1 MRYST
6 LLSLMTILLA
16 QPSFQAG
23 LFQCKN
29 PLGDIGSTFVLD
41 CVEYHCIRRSG
52 YSTEWVEKGS
62 VENCEPMLQSN
73 DNDASDQ
80 RNIFG
85 TAVNGIEHAFGSA
98 WNGME
103 NAIGSVQHGIG
114 NTFSTLEHG
123 IESGLSAAGSGL
135 STLVQHSCNIC
146 NYGRSIGSMLSDA
159 QQQACKI
166 CYSSGGGS
174 QSTGQGSSSYQTMKF
189 LAKPALSLLSHEACP
204 EHPFTCHGFVA
215 GGKCHGICGQGH
227 PNMTTG
233 QAIIISATHALQY
246 NCKQQCPDDITSPS
260 CNQCIVSAMGFQTS
274 GQRGWFSSITSGIAH
289 AASTVGGAVVSHIPG
304 IISGVT
310 CTVKIAPQIAECVSS
325 FEGNLEGLMNCAGAA
340 SGSKDCIC
348 KVICSV
354 YPKGCDFCNS
364 YGGLA
369 GR

>member
-1 MRYST
+1 MRYSSFP
-6 LLSLMTILLA
+6 SLMSILLA
-16 QPSFQAG
+16 QPSLQAG

-29 PLGDIGSTFVLD
+29 PQGDIGSTLVLD

-52 YSTEWVEKGS
+52 FSTEWVEKGL

-80 RNIFG
+80 RNIIG
-85 TAVNGIEHAFGSA
+85 TAVNGIENAFGSA
-98 WNGME
+98 W
-103 NAIGSVQHGIG
+103 HGVG
-114 NTFSTLEHG
+114 NVISTVEQG

-135 STLVQHSCNIC
+135 SALVHHSCNVC
-146 NYGRSIGSMLSDA
+146 NYGRSISSFVSEV
-159 QQQACKI
+159 QQHACNI
-166 CYSSGGGS
+166 CSGGGGGA
-174 QSTGQGSSSYQTMKF
+174 QPTDQGSTSYQTMKF

-246 NCKQQCPDDITSPS
+246 NCKQHCPGDITSPS
-260 CNQCIVSAMGFQTS
+260 CHQCIVSAMGFQTS
-274 GQRGWFSSITSGIAH
+274 GQRSWFSSAFHSVTH
-289 AASTVGGAVVSHIPG
+289 AVSTAAGAVASHIPS
-304 IISGVT
+304 IISGVS
-310 CTVKIAPQIAECVSS
+310 CAVKITPKISECVSS
-325 FEGNLEGLMNCAGAA
+325 FEGNIEGIMKCAGAA

-348 KVICSV
+348 KVVCSV

>member
-1 MRYST
+1 MS
-6 LLSLMTILLA
+6 ILLA
-16 QPSFQAG
+16 QPSLQAG

-29 PLGDIGSTFVLD
+29 PQGDIGSTLVLD

-52 YSTEWVEKGS
+52 FSTEWVEKGL

-73 DNDASDQ
+73 DDDASDQ
-80 RNIFG
+80 RSFG
-85 TAVNGIEHAFGSA
+85 SAVSNGFHNAVNGIEHAFGT
-98 WNGME
+98 
-103 NAIGSVQHGIG
+103 V
-114 NTFSTLEHG
+114 EHG
-123 IESGLSAAGSGL
+123 IESGLNAAGSGF
-135 STLVQHSCNIC
+135 STLVHQACNIC
-146 NYGRSIGSMLSDA
+146 NYGRSFSSMLSDA

-166 CYSSGGGS
+166 CYSSGVGI
-174 QSTGQGSSSYQTMKF
+174 QSTAQGSSPTQTMKF

-215 GGKCHGICGQGH
+215 GGKCHGVCGQGH
-227 PNMTTG
+227 PNMTVG

-260 CNQCIVSAMGFQTS
+260 CNQCIVSVMGFQTN
-274 GQRGWFSSITSGIAH
+274 GQRSWFSSITSSIEN
-289 AASTVGGAVVSHIPG
+289 AASSVGSAVVSHIPG
-304 IISGVT
+304 IISGVA

-325 FEGNLEGLMNCAGAA
+325 FEGNLAGLMNCAGAA

-354 YPKGCDFCNS
+354 YPQGCDFCNS

>member
-1 MRYST
+1 
-6 LLSLMTILLA
+6 MTILLA

-29 PLGDIGSTFVLD
+29 PPGDIGSTFVLD

-114 NTFSTLEHG
+114 NAFSTLEHG

-146 NYGRSIGSMLSDA
+146 NYGRSIGSMLSEA

-166 CYSSGGGS
+166 CYSSGGGAKPA
-174 QSTGQGSSSYQTMKF
+174 GQGSSSYQNMRF
-189 LAKPALSLLSHEACP
+189 LAKPAMSLLSHEACP
-204 EHPFTCHGFVA
+204 EHPFTCHGLVIA
-215 GGKCHGICGQGH
+215 GNCHGICGQGH
-227 PNMTTG
+227 PNMTNG
-233 QAIIISATHALQY
+233 QAIIMSATRAFQY
-246 NCKQQCPDDITSPS
+246 NCKQKCPDDIESPT
-260 CNQCIVSAMGFQTS
+260 CNQCIVSAMGRTP
-274 GQRGWFSSITSGIAH
+274 GHRGLGDVFGGVFGGI
-289 AASTVGGAVVSHIPG
+289 SCAVNLTPMIV
-304 IISGVT
+304 
-310 CTVKIAPQIAECVSS
+310 QCVSS
-325 FEGNLEGLMNCAGAA
+325 YNANLPGLLKCALAGN
-340 SGSKDCIC
+340 GSKDCVC
-348 KVICSV
+348 KIICSV
-354 YPKGCDFCNS
+354 YPSGCDYCNRAVA
-364 YGGLA
+364 GMA